1 MSFTPFLEVS
11 CTCSVVLSN
20 SDCVFS
26 VCVCVCLRL
35 SDLCTCSTM
44 SSLLKGE
51 GRERDGQ
58 RVEMAL
64 RQINVITALIGQPF
78 NLRGSSYQE
87 RDRLRK
93 TRGDSKAGRE

>member
-1 MSFTPFLEVS
+1 M
-11 CTCSVVLSN
+11 
-20 SDCVFS
+20 
-26 VCVCVCLRL
+26 
-35 SDLCTCSTM
+35 
-44 SSLLKGE
+44 KGE

-78 NLRGSSYQE
+78 NLRGSSYRE